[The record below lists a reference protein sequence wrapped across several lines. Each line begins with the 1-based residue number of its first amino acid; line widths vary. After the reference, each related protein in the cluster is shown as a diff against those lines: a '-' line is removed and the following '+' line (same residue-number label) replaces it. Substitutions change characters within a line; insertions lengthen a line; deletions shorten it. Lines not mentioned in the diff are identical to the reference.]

1 MTQAVRAQGN
11 TDRQA
16 LMYGLA
22 AVLFWSTVATAF
34 KLALRELDVL
44 QLLAYSV
51 CFSALALLL
60 INWWQGRLALL
71 REYASATPAYFLVMG
86 LVNPVIYYLVLLHCY
101 DLLPAQ
107 QAQAINYT
115 WAITLALLAVPILG
129 HKLNRRDVLAL
140 LGPPSQLISLGDE
153 TVLYYL
159 FEHSEGEGLILLL
172 YNRMEIETR
181 YDRAVF
187 FFDGNDVLTDYAT
200 RTHAPATP

>member
-1 MTQAVRAQGN
+1 MK
-11 TDRQA
+11 
-16 LMYGLA
+16 YP
-22 AVLFWSTVATAF
+22 
-34 KLALRELDVL
+34 
-44 QLLAYSV
+44 
-51 CFSALALLL
+51 ALLL
-60 INWWQGRLALL
+60 ATLVSALL
-71 REYASATPAYFLVMG
+71 LASCAQ
-86 LVNPVIYYLVLLHCY
+86 Y
-101 DLLPAQ
+101 DTRRGVEVTWLPAVTGQ
-107 QAQAINYT
+107 LVKGSST
-115 WAITLALLAVPILG
+115 
-129 HKLNRRDVLAL
+129 RRDVLAL